1 MIGCLRT
8 CVRKQSTIELYFEFE
23 NELEFYNLE
32 ASTIHTILYTLVK
45 LLSNKGEQNGLLVN
59 LPIVD

>member
-8 CVRKQSTIELYFEFE
+8 RVRKLPITELYFEFE

-45 LLSNKGEQNGLLVN
+45 LVSNKGEQNGLLVN
-59 LPIVD
+59 LPIVN